1 MCNAHLVAGEY
12 CAHGVAD
19 SELMRFPNDI
29 SVLRLAPVWELDAAA
44 RSDAA
49 RTYPYNHT
57 QQP

>member
-1 MCNAHLVAGEY
+1 MCYARLVADEY
-12 CAHGVAD
+12 CDHGVAD

-49 RTYPYNHT
+49 R
-57 QQP
+57 